1 MAQINFTLEY
11 DFLIGLFKDSK
22 EDAFAKIM
30 EAIMNQTMLAES
42 RQQLCADPYERSD
55 GRSDYRNGTRT
66 RSLTTRI
73 GKIQLEVPR
82 HRNVPFKTVL
92 FDQYKRN
99 EQGLILA
106 MMEMVV
112 QGVSTR
118 NVQKITQQLC
128 GESFSRSVVSEM
140 CRELEGPVKKFRDRP
155 LEAGYPFV
163 MADAIYIKVREEHRI
178 VSKAVLI
185 AVGINPAGQKEI
197 LGFDVC
203 GSETEGTWR
212 EFFTGLK
219 DRGLSGV
226 DMVISDAHKGLV
238 KAARESFPES
248 TWQRCQVHFL
258 RSLMDATP
266 KKYQQGLLA
275 ELREMFTAPN
285 IKMAR
290 EKRDAIIA
298 DYADVAGKA
307 MDLLGEGFEDTM
319 AVMGLPPKYRIS
331 LRTSNIIER
340 ENREIRRREKVIG
353 IFPNC
358 ESALRL
364 IGAILLD
371 DHNDWSTSQKLF
383 DMAEYYETKKMTH
396 Q

>member
-1 MAQINFTLEY
+1 MAQLNFTLEY
-11 DFLIGLFKDSK
+11 DFLVGLFKDSK
-22 EDAFAKIM
+22 EEAFAKIM
-30 EAIMNQTMLAES
+30 EEILNQTLLAES
-42 RQQLCADPYERSD
+42 RQQLGAERYERSD
-55 GRSDYRNGTRT
+55 GRSDYRNGTRI

-82 HRNVPFKTVL
+82 HRDLPFKTVL

-99 EQGLILA
+99 EQGLILS

-128 GESFSRSVVSEM
+128 GESFSKSAVSEM
-140 CRELEGPVKKFRDRP
+140 CRELDGPVKKFRDRP
-155 LEAGYPFV
+155 LGTSCPFV
-163 MADAIYIKVREEHRI
+163 MADAIYIKVREEQRI

-185 AVGINPAGQKEI
+185 AVGINPGGRKEV

-203 GSETEGTWR
+203 GAETEGTWR
-212 EFFTGLK
+212 DFFTGLK

-226 DMVISDAHKGLV
+226 DMVVCDAHKGLR
-238 KAARESFPES
+238 KAAGESFEGS

-266 KKYQQGLLA
+266 KKYQQGLSS
-275 ELREMFTAPN
+275 ELREMFTAPS

-290 EKRDAIIA
+290 GKRDSIIA

-307 MDLLGEGFEDTM
+307 VELLSEGFEDAM
-319 AVMGLPPKYRIS
+319 AVMNLPSKYRVS
-331 LRTSNIIER
+331 LRTGNIIER

-353 IFPNC
+353 IFPNR

-364 IGAILLD
+364 IGAVLLD
-371 DHNDWSTSQKLF
+371 DHNDWSSSQKLF
-383 DMAEYYETKKMTH
+383 DMTEYYEMKKLTAR
-396 Q
+396 